1 MTYEITVLRTAV
13 KSVERLPKEVQD
25 RVVDA
30 IAELAEM
37 PRPAG
42 AKKLVARDA
51 LRIRVGDYRIIY
63 EVDDETKTDQVVV
76 ISHRK
81 DAYRS

>member
-1 MTYEITVLRTAV
+1 MTYEIAVLRTAV
-13 KSVERLPKEVQD
+13 KSVERLPKAVQD

>member
-1 MTYEITVLRTAV
+1 VTYEIAVLRTAV
-13 KSVERLPKEVQD
+13 KSVERLPKAVQD

-30 IAELAEM
+30 IAELAET

>member
-1 MTYEITVLRTAV
+1 VTYEITVLRTAV

-30 IAELAEM
+30 IAELAET
-37 PRPAG
+37 PRPSG

-63 EVDDETKTDQVVV
+63 EVDDETKTVQVVV
-76 ISHRK
+76 VSHRK
-81 DAYRS
+81 DAYRP

>member
-1 MTYEITVLRTAV
+1 MTYEIAVLRTAV
-13 KSVERLPKEVQD
+13 KSVERLPKAVQD

-30 IAELAEM
+30 IAELAET